1 MSTLSLIIQLIRIN
15 SFKQMLI
22 RLKIEFL
29 GFARHT
35 TLRKILNLCITSLQ
49 SVLRT
54 SHVRG
59 YPYRYYIEPT
69 NACNLRCPFCL
80 GWQERSSRR
89 KGMMSL
95 ESFQKIVDEITPYT
109 YWIDLYNRG
118 EPLVNPAAIEMI
130 AYAHAHNIAIKLST
144 NLHLLDAER
153 VEQLIR
159 SGLDYLVVPLDGGT
173 QETYEKYRVGGD
185 FETVLCNLRLIV
197 EKKRE
202 LNSRTPYI
210 TIRTLIM
217 KHNEHEMD
225 VMRALARDI
234 GVDNLIFTLMIANIE
249 KDSVIDEW
257 LPTDENY
264 SWYDYQHKTNK
275 ITGSLRSCSEL
286 WQRMTINWDGS
297 VFPCC
302 FVDEV
307 EMSFGNTNPATIEVI
322 WNNKAYTVSR
332 RVFDRDYKP
341 KGTVTVC
348 STCRGGMK
356 RK

>member
-1 MSTLSLIIQLIRIN
+1 MSTISLIIQLIRIN
-15 SFKQMLI
+15 GFRQMLI
-22 RLKIEFL
+22 RLWIEFL

-35 TLRKILNLCITSLQ
+35 TLRKILNIGIVSLQ
-49 SVLRT
+49 AVFRT
-54 SHVRG
+54 SRVWG

-80 GWQERSSRR
+80 GWQERSTRR

-95 ESFQKIVDEITPYT
+95 DSFRKIVDEIAPYT

-118 EPLVNPAAIEMI
+118 EPLVNLAAIEMI
-130 AYAHAHNIAIKLST
+130 AYAHVRNIAIKFST
-144 NLHLLDAER
+144 NMHLLDEECI
-153 VEQLIR
+153 EQLVR

-185 FETVLCNLRLIV
+185 FETVLRNVRLV
-197 EKKRE
+197 AEKKRE

-210 TIRTLIM
+210 TVRTLIM

-225 VMRALARDI
+225 AIRALAQDI
-234 GVDNLIFTLMIANIE
+234 GVDNLIFTLMITNVE
-249 KDSVIDEW
+249 EDSAIDEW
-257 LPTDENY
+257 LPEDETY
-264 SWYDYQHKTNK
+264 SWYDYEYKTNK
-275 ITGSLRSCSEL
+275 ITGSMRSCSEL

-302 FVDEV
+302 FVDKE
-307 EMSFGNTNPATIEVI
+307 EMSFGNANVETIEAI
-322 WNNKAYTVSR
+322 WNNKAYAVSR
-332 RVFDRDYKP
+332 RVFDRGYEP
-341 KGTVTVC
+341 KDMGTVC
-348 STCRGGMK
+348 STCRGAMK